1 MSGVQDSGR
10 SVLRSLNTGAVL
22 RAVVEQGPVSR
33 AGIARATGLSNVTVG
48 AIAGELLDQELIVE
62 NGDTDSTAGR
72 PGRLLELNAGA
83 YASIGVK
90 LSDRSVTGVLTD
102 LRSTVIAE
110 ASRPLEHPSVEDFVR
125 VLRDLTTALTADAGF
140 DGDRI
145 LGVGIGLPG
154 VVDRDAGTAVYSP
167 FLQWV
172 DVPVADMVSTALG
185 VPVIVENDVNTLALA
200 ERWFGRGQGV
210 QDFLLVTIGQGI
222 GLGVVLGGELHGGAR
237 GGVGELG
244 HVVVTDADDRC
255 SCGNVGCLEAVASQ
269 GALLRQS
276 AELTGRTGAIPVV
289 DMDAFYV
296 RADNDSGH
304 AALLDL
310 AGERIGRAVA
320 NLVNLLSPELVLVR
334 GPGHFEGSRLA
345 STMTESVERHT
356 FTGLAGRTEVTVEHL
371 DDMPWARGA
380 ASLVLSE
387 LFMSPATVPGAKAM
401 RSGRTE

>member
-1 MSGVQDSGR
+1 MQDSGR

-22 RAVVEQGPVSR
+22 RAVVDQGPVSR
-33 AGIARATGLSNVTVG
+33 AGIARVTGLSNVTVG
-48 AIAGELLDQELIVE
+48 AIASELLGKELIVE

-72 PGRLLELNAGA
+72 PGRLLELNSGA
-83 YASIGVK
+83 YGSIGVK

-102 LRSTVIAE
+102 LRSVVLAE
-110 ASRPLEHPSVEDFVR
+110 ASRPLERPTAEDFVR
-125 VLRDLTTALTADAGF
+125 VLRDLTTSLTADAGL
-140 DGDRI
+140 DWDRL

-154 VVDRDAGTAVYSP
+154 VVDRGAGTAVYSP
-167 FLQWV
+167 FLQWI
-172 DVPVADMVSTALG
+172 DVPVAEMASTALG
-185 VPVIVENDVNTLALA
+185 LPVIIENDVNTLALA

-244 HVVVTDADDRC
+244 HMVVTDSGEQC
-255 SCGNVGCLEAVASQ
+255 GCGNTGCLEAVASE

-276 AELTGRTGAIPVV
+276 EELTDRAGTDPVL
-289 DMDAFYV
+289 DMDGLYR
-296 RADNDSGH
+296 RAEQDPGH

-310 AGERIGRAVA
+310 AGERIGRGLS
-320 NLVNLLSPELVLVR
+320 NLINVLSPELVLVR
-334 GPGHFEGSRLA
+334 GPGQFEGSRLA
-345 STMTESVERHT
+345 LKMAESVERHT

-401 RSGRTE
+401 RSGRAQ